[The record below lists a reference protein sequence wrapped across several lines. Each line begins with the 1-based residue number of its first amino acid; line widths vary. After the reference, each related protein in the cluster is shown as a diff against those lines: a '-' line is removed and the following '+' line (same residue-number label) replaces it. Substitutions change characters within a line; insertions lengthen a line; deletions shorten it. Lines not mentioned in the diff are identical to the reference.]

1 METGASVHRFPAG
14 SEAGDQDPELTR
26 PCSAPRSAPCSGL
39 PRPPSH
45 PRQQGLCPSGGG
57 PVPPR
62 PSPCHG
68 PVPLR
73 LRLWPRPRRSLPAP
87 RGPTYS
93 AAGTHTAGAGKL
105 VTAAA
110 ARPRLPASLLPPCL
124 EVSFLGTR
132 LPTSRP
138 ILPSAVSVS
147 TTIWETR
154 KWPPRSVLGL
164 RLASEVP
171 SLFLLPSVL
180 PAQTPGR
187 RPPPPAPVPARASG
201 RVAPA
206 PRRPSAAGGR
216 PLDPIPPAA
225 PVWLSRLRGGKG
237 GGERNWVPAGTGT
250 GGRCGG
256 FVACIT
262 RFGKGCKER
271 GRVEAA
277 GARAGLHQGS
287 LPGTCAQ
294 GRTPS
299 LGAGI
304 CSLGEG
310 ECLRPES
317 EDTAVGGRFGTAQRA
332 EDLLA
337 AVVFAG
343 FSTQN
348 VKI

>member
-1 METGASVHRFPAG
+1 METGAGVHRFPAG

-62 PSPCHG
+62 PTPCHG

-110 ARPRLPASLLPPCL
+110 ARRRLPASLLPPCL

-154 KWPPRSVLGL
+154 KCLPYFFYL
-164 RLASEVP
+164 P
-171 SLFLLPSVL
+171 SSQLKPLVAARLLPHRFLHVPLAEWLL
-180 PAQTPGR
+180 PRVGRALLGAGPSTPFRR
-187 RPPPPAPVPARASG
+187 RPP
-201 RVAPA
+201 
-206 PRRPSAAGGR
+206 
-216 PLDPIPPAA
+216 
-225 PVWLSRLRGGKG
+225 
-237 GGERNWVPAGTGT
+237 
-250 GGRCGG
+250 CG
-256 FVACIT
+256 
-262 RFGKGCKER
+262 
-271 GRVEAA
+271 
-277 GARAGLHQGS
+277 
-287 LPGTCAQ
+287 
-294 GRTPS
+294 
-299 LGAGI
+299 
-304 CSLGEG
+304 
-310 ECLRPES
+310 
-317 EDTAVGGRFGTAQRA
+317 
-332 EDLLA
+332 
-337 AVVFAG
+337 
-343 FSTQN
+343 
-348 VKI
+348 

>member
-1 METGASVHRFPAG
+1 METGAGAHRFPAG

-68 PVPLR
+68 PAPLR

-87 RGPTYS
+87 RGPTHS

-164 RLASEVP
+164 RPASEVP

-180 PAQTPGR
+180 PAQPPGR
-187 RPPPPAPVPARASG
+187 RPPPPRTGSCTCLWLSGSCPASAERCWGPAPRPHSAG
-201 RVAPA
+201 GPHVAEPA
-206 PRRPSAAGGR
+206 PRR
-216 PLDPIPPAA
+216 
-225 PVWLSRLRGGKG
+225 
-237 GGERNWVPAGTGT
+237 
-250 GGRCGG
+250 
-256 FVACIT
+256 
-262 RFGKGCKER
+262 ER
-271 GRVEAA
+271 GR
-277 GARAGLHQGS
+277 GTKLGS
-287 LPGTCAQ
+287 SRYGH
-294 GRTPS
+294 R
-299 LGAGI
+299 
-304 CSLGEG
+304 
-310 ECLRPES
+310 RPMRRVCCPNHS
-317 EDTAVGGRFGTAQRA
+317 VW
-332 EDLLA
+332 
-337 AVVFAG
+337 
-343 FSTQN
+343 
-348 VKI
+348 